1 MLFIKVKDYSIHV
14 KCIKIIFLL
23 SCITPTVCSKS
34 FIFEAEDSHTVG
46 SLNIGNNDLGGVS
59 RSEASGRKAV
69 HMYQGHYLEY
79 TFCVHRE
86 TNVKISNIRFSN
98 DGPHDEY
105 LVEIDGNIVGEY
117 KTGTQTGT
125 GNAWNNYH
133 SSGLVGTGVILA
145 AGNHKIK
152 LLVAVSDQWGAEVDF
167 ILVDVDDQKLDELGF
182 HCDMFCF
189 DDITFK
195 KVKKLDSVPGS
206 RFDQKSFRSSCSEE
220 ANVKVAVYND
230 FATLFRLTASN
241 PKYKTFSNNRLPNYS
256 GCNVGRP
263 TLNFSNIAVD
273 PYEQSISTN
282 KFKIDFA
289 GSPNYVIMAVT
300 FFQPKLSLTR
310 DPNEH
315 RVGSVLTIK
324 FKDEGAPFD
333 LDISYLGE
341 SRRYISFDRLKVDP
355 KNKTIHT
362 WKIPDHSW
370 SLTQENIVRL
380 GFSSSQAV
388 NTFIESITLKKRET
402 VHNKTVLYQDN
413 KYIIEGTDID
423 SGYMEE
429 HTMATKSKYTKEVY
443 NNLDLIQVYAKLPW
457 SSGFSQ
463 VFSLYH
469 DGTASLLPIT
479 PHGLDWIPFG
489 TTVVIG
495 PNNASDPRPT
505 SPIKNVELDPINMI
519 FEVEFVHGDRAS
531 LSVDAMDFETVLTVK
546 YGEIKHNRKIYPLM
560 TVLSTWISDGYSLTD
575 QISVNGDTPRKIMG
589 NWKTLYGTSA
599 MFYRKCISSYHTMS
613 PDLRLEVIDADEL
626 VI

>member
-1 MLFIKVKDYSIHV
+1 MLSIKIKDYSSHA

-23 SCITPTVCSKS
+23 SCFIAKVSSKS
-34 FIFEAEDSHTVG
+34 FILEAEDSHTVG
-46 SLNIGNNDLGGVS
+46 SLYIGDNKLGGVS

-69 HMYQGHYLEY
+69 HMKQGQYLEY

-86 TNVKISNIRFSN
+86 TNVQLSNIRFSN

-105 LVEIDGNIVGEY
+105 LVEIDGNTVGEY
-117 KTGTQTGT
+117 KTGTQTGS
-125 GNAWNNYH
+125 GNAWNSYH
-133 SSGLVGTGVILA
+133 SSGLVGKGVTLA

-152 LLVAVSDQWGAEVDF
+152 LVVAMSDQWGAEVDF

-182 HCDMFCF
+182 YCDMFCF
-189 DDITFK
+189 DDIKFQ
-195 KVKKLDSVPGS
+195 KVPKLDSVPGS
-206 RFDQKSFRSSCSEE
+206 RFEQRSFRSSCSEE

-230 FATLFRLTASN
+230 LATFFRVTASN

-263 TLNFSNIAVD
+263 SLNFSNIAVA
-273 PYEQSISTN
+273 PYEQSISTS
-282 KFKIDFA
+282 KYKIDFA

-310 DPNEH
+310 DTNEH
-315 RVGSVLTIK
+315 QVGSVLK
-324 FKDEGAPFD
+324 LKLRDDGAPFD

-355 KNKTIHT
+355 KNKTMHT

-370 SLTQENIVRL
+370 SLTQENILRL
-380 GFSSSQAV
+380 GFSSPKAV
-388 NTFIESITLKKRET
+388 NAFIENITLKKRET

-413 KYIIEGTDID
+413 NYIIEGTDID
-423 SGYMEE
+423 AGYMAENAM
-429 HTMATKSKYTKEVY
+429 TTRSKYTKEVY
-443 NNLDLIQVYAKLPW
+443 TNLDLIQVHAKLPW

-505 SPIKNVELDPINMI
+505 SPIKSIELDPINMK

-531 LSVDAMDFETVLTVK
+531 LSIDSMHFETVLTVK
-546 YGEIKHNRKIYPLM
+546 YGEIKHDRKLYPLM
-560 TVLSTWISDGYSLTD
+560 TVLSTHISDGNSLTD
-575 QISVNGDTPRKIMG
+575 HLSVNGDTPRKIMED
-589 NWKTLYGTSA
+589 WKSLFGTSA
-599 MFYRKCISSYHTMS
+599 MFYRKCISSYHSMS
-613 PDLRLEVIDADEL
+613 PDLRVEVIDEDKLL
-626 VI
+626 V